1 MATSKK
7 TSSTIPGL
15 TGELPSLA
23 DLTKLAEQFKLPGV
37 DVSALVE
44 WQRKDLEALAE
55 ANPTPTPVMRSGS
68 TCQRRDNAPNRPQLQ
83 PAAANSRSPSQTVL
97 PAACSR
103 PLTTSAKSP
112 PWRRRRAPTPG
123 RWCRTACRKTW
134 PTCRS

>member
-55 ANPTPTPVMRSGS
+55 ANRQAYEGMKALVKATGKSDPMAYIAGAEIYDHLEKVMDRFEDVSNRISGI
-68 TCQRRDNAPNRPQLQ
+68 
-83 PAAANSRSPSQTVL
+83 
-97 PAACSR
+97 
-103 PLTTSAKSP
+103 LTENL
-112 PWRRRRAPTPG
+112 
-123 RWCRTACRKTW
+123 
-134 PTCRS
+134 